1 MKKVLVPLCLALL
14 VGGFGLWFSAG
25 RSDRIR
31 QQRDRLLQHATHC
44 LDQGNLR
51 EASVSLRQV
60 LDADPRDLPA
70 LKMMAQVAERYGSP
84 EAIDGWRKVLDLEP
98 TVGNRLSYATTCL
111 RFEGAPY
118 ALTAEALDAM
128 GPEAQDLAPY
138 HLLCSEVALRLGNKD
153 EALPHLQSALRVDP
167 SDRATQVRLAA
178 LQLQSTNLV
187 EVSRGRTILTDLS
200 TDKVVGAA
208 ALRCLALAALVEGD
222 LDQAEELSA
231 RLVFQNSGKQEDALV
246 HLAILSVRQKPILP
260 EPLTTLQRN
269 CGTDPLAV
277 FALATWMVRQGL
289 VDEATSWVKGLDEE
303 TRWREPIPL
312 VFVEA
317 CVKREDWTGLEEFL
331 RSRAWVGLEFL
342 RLAYLSLALEK
353 QGHGAAAE
361 AQWRLAVRA
370 AGDRLGVMVG
380 LLKLARDWGWEQAY
394 EDLLWRI
401 AHRFPSERWSFG
413 ELDRYYTHRGDSRS
427 LFRLYGMMLR
437 TQPDNL
443 LVQNNFSTLALLL
456 GKDLSR
462 AHELAERA
470 YAARPKDAA
479 VAATYAYSLHLQ
491 GRRSE
496 GLKALEILEPKQLE
510 DGPGTLY
517 YAVLL
522 QAAGQFDQAAPF
534 FQAARRRPLL
544 PEERALLPA
553 TPSL

>member
-1 MKKVLVPLCLALL
+1 MKKVLVALCVALL
-14 VGGFGLWFSAG
+14 VGGSGLWFSAG

-31 QQRDRLLQHATHC
+31 QRHDRLLRHATHC

-51 EASVSLRQV
+51 EASVCLRQV
-60 LDADPRDLPA
+60 LEAAPRDISA
-70 LKMMAQVAERYGSP
+70 LKMTAQLAERCGSP

-98 TVGNRLSYATTCL
+98 SIGNRLSYAAACL

-128 GPEAQDLAPY
+128 GPAAGDLAPY
-138 HLLCSEVALRLGNKD
+138 HLLRSEVALRLGNKD
-153 EALPHLQSALRVDP
+153 DALPHLQSALRVNP

-187 EVSRGRTILTDLS
+187 EAGRARTILTDLS
-200 TDKVVGAA
+200 TDRMVGAA
-208 ALRCLALAALVEGD
+208 ALRCLALAALVDDD

-231 RLVFQNSGKQEDALV
+231 RLVFQNSGNQEDALV

-394 EDLLWRI
+394 EELLWRI
-401 AHRFPSERWSFG
+401 AQRFPSERWSFG
-413 ELDRYYTHRGDSRS
+413 ELDRYYTQRGDSRA

-470 YAARPKDAA
+470 YAARPQDAA
-479 VAATYAYSLHLQ
+479 MAATYAYSLHLR
-491 GRRSE
+491 GRRPE
-496 GLKALEILEPKQLE
+496 GLRALEILEPTQLE

-522 QAAGQFDQAAPF
+522 QAAGHSDRAAPF

-553 TPSL
+553 APSL